1 MTGTGTRGTDDAF
14 YHLMVIGGEA
24 VLKLL
29 GVKDPTG
36 YEAKAVVLKGKE
48 LRPDILA
55 LPRCSG
61 SGSGHEAKEWVY
73 IEFQG
78 YRSDMI
84 RYFLASKVAL
94 SCAQERYAGPVLA
107 GIIFTDR
114 EYQEESLPF
123 ELSSLDGAFFI
134 QGRFKEIVLTS
145 YSESQLMAI
154 DSRLVILAPFTVPRE
169 LPKDD
174 LMDRSRNWIDTAYG
188 VYPKHLHQ
196 DVLNVLALFL
206 LNRFRNLSRE
216 EVIQMLD
223 FDLAETRAGQDI
235 FREGIEKGRLEGIE
249 KGKLEGIEK
258 GRLEGIEKGRL
269 EGIEKGKLEGIE
281 KGKLEGLIEAITL
294 GMELKFGL
302 EGLKLLPRIEKE
314 KDITRLDTIKEAIK
328 IVTTV
333 KEIEELLVD

>member
-1 MTGTGTRGTDDAF
+1 MTATGTRGTDDAF
-14 YHLMVIGGEA
+14 YHLMLIGGEA

-55 LPRCSG
+55 LPKGSGSGSGCSG
-61 SGSGHEAKEWVY
+61 SGSGQEAKEWVY

-84 RYFLASKVAL
+84 RYLLASKVAL
-94 SCAQERYAGPVLA
+94 SCAQERYTGPVLA

-134 QGRFKEIVLTS
+134 QGRFKEIVLTG
-145 YSESQLMAI
+145 YSEPQLMAI

-169 LPKDD
+169 LSKDD
-174 LMDRSRNWIDTAYG
+174 LMDRSRNWIDTAYR
-188 VYPKHLHQ
+188 VYPEHFHQ

-223 FDLAETRAGQDI
+223 FDLAETRAGREI
-235 FREGIEKGRLEGIE
+235 FQEGIERGRLEGMEKGRLEGME
-249 KGKLEGIEK
+249 KGIEK
-258 GRLEGIEKGRL
+258 GIEK
-269 EGIEKGKLEGIE
+269 
-281 KGKLEGLIEAITL
+281 GLIEAIKL

-314 KDITRLDTIKEAIK
+314 KDITRLDAIKEAIR
-328 IVTTV
+328 IATAV

>member
-1 MTGTGTRGTDDAF
+1 MTATGMRGTDDAF
-14 YHLMVIGGEA
+14 YHLMLIGGEA

-55 LPRCSG
+55 LPRAAGFG
-61 SGSGHEAKEWVY
+61 SDEEAKEWVY

-84 RYFLASKVAL
+84 RYLLASKVAL

-123 ELSSLDGAFFI
+123 ALSSLDGAFSL

-145 YSESQLMAI
+145 YSEPQLIAI

-169 LPKDD
+169 LSKDD
-174 LMDRSRNWIDTAYG
+174 LMDRSRNWIDTAYR

-223 FDLAETRAGQDI
+223 FDLAETRAGQEI
-235 FREGIEKGRLEGIE
+235 FQEGMEKGIEKGIERGIERGRLEGIEKGIERGRLEGIEKGIEKGRLEG
-249 KGKLEGIEK
+249 
-258 GRLEGIEKGRL
+258 
-269 EGIEKGKLEGIE
+269 
-281 KGKLEGLIEAITL
+281 LIEAIKL

-314 KDITRLDTIKEAIK
+314 KDITRLDAIKEAIR
-328 IVTTV
+328 IATTV
-333 KEIEELLVD
+333 KEIEGLLAD

>member
-14 YHLMVIGGEA
+14 YHLMLIGGEA

-36 YEAKAVVLKGKE
+36 YEAKAIVLKGKE

-55 LPRCSG
+55 LPRGTG
-61 SGSGHEAKEWVY
+61 SGQEAKEWVY

-84 RYFLASKVAL
+84 RYSLASKVAL

-114 EYQEESLPF
+114 EYQEECLPF
-123 ELSSLDGAFFI
+123 KLSSLDGAFSI
-134 QGRFKEIVLTS
+134 QGRFREIVLSS
-145 YSESQLMAI
+145 YSQPQLMAI

-174 LMDRSRNWIDTAYG
+174 LMDRSREWIDTAYT

-206 LNRFRNLSRE
+206 LNRFRDLSRE

-223 FDLAETRAGQDI
+223 FDLTETRAGQEI
-235 FREGIEKGRLEGIE
+235 FQEGMEKGIEKGIERGRLEGIE
-249 KGKLEGIEK
+249 RGRLEGIER

-269 EGIEKGKLEGIE
+269 A
-281 KGKLEGLIEAITL
+281 GLIEAIKL

-314 KDITRLDTIKEAIK
+314 KDITRLDAIKEAIR
-328 IVTTV
+328 IATTV
-333 KEIEELLVD
+333 KEIEELLAD

>member
-1 MTGTGTRGTDDAF
+1 M
-14 YHLMVIGGEA
+14 
-24 VLKLL
+24 L
-29 GVKDPTG
+29 GVKEPTG

-55 LPRCSG
+55 LPKPRG
-61 SGSGHEAKEWVY
+61 SGQGEAKEWVY

-84 RYFLASKVAL
+84 RYLLASKVAL
-94 SCAQERYAGPVLA
+94 SCAQERYRGPVLA

-123 ELSSLDGAFFI
+123 ELSSLDGAFSI
-134 QGRFKEIVLTS
+134 KGRFKEIVLTS
-145 YSESQLMAI
+145 YSDPQLMAI

-169 LPKDD
+169 LPKDE
-174 LMDRSRNWIDTAYG
+174 LMDRSRIWVDTAYK

-206 LNRFRNLSRE
+206 LNRFRDLSRE
-216 EVIQMLD
+216 EVTQMLD
-223 FDLAETRAGQDI
+223 FDLAETRAGQEI
-235 FREGIEKGRLEGIE
+235 FQEGIEKGIEKGRLEG
-249 KGKLEGIEK
+249 
-258 GRLEGIEKGRL
+258 
-269 EGIEKGKLEGIE
+269 
-281 KGKLEGLIEAITL
+281 LIEAIKL

-314 KDITRLDTIKEAIK
+314 KDITRLDTIKEAIR
-328 IVTTV
+328 IATTV
-333 KEIEELLVD
+333 KEIEELLID